1 MNDVVDA
8 KSRPDVSIVIVSWNV
23 ARLLADCLRSIQAVG
38 SSSLT
43 IETIVVDNAS
53 SDDSLTM
60 LATEFPWVTLI
71 ASPVNLGFA
80 RANNL
85 GFRQAHGKY
94 IFILNPDTVLPSDA
108 LPKLMAVLDQQPIVG
123 IAGPRLIFPDGTVQK
138 ASARL
143 LRTLRYSLFCQ
154 ALKLCSMP
162 IIGRWLNR
170 RLHAP
175 YDYNVSQEVEAISG
189 AAMLVRSELIDQL
202 GGFGEDFMHAGEDL
216 EFCFRFRKAG
226 WKVYYVSDAF
236 VTHFESQS
244 SNQASI
250 RTMINGALSVQVYF
264 DRCYGKLHGR
274 LYQLI
279 VQCIQAP
286 MLVMLGLVK
295 RGLRQESSTQM
306 RQRWITARALWRW
319 QVYKD

>member
-1 MNDVVDA
+1 
-8 KSRPDVSIVIVSWNV
+8 
-23 ARLLADCLRSIQAVG
+23 
-38 SSSLT
+38 
-43 IETIVVDNAS
+43 
-53 SDDSLTM
+53 
-60 LATEFPWVTLI
+60 
-71 ASPVNLGFA
+71 
-80 RANNL
+80 
-85 GFRQAHGKY
+85 
-94 IFILNPDTVLPSDA
+94 
-108 LPKLMAVLDQQPIVG
+108 
-123 IAGPRLIFPDGTVQK
+123 
-138 ASARL
+138 
-143 LRTLRYSLFCQ
+143 
-154 ALKLCSMP
+154 
-162 IIGRWLNR
+162 
-170 RLHAP
+170 
-175 YDYNVSQEVEAISG
+175 
-189 AAMLVRSELIDQL
+189 MLVRSELIDQL